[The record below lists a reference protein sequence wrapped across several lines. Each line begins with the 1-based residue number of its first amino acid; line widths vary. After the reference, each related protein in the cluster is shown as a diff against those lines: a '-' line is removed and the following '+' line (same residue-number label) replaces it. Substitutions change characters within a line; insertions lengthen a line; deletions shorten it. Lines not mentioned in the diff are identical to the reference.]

1 MILKTLCFVSD
12 ILFQFQ
18 RLSLLTMAE
27 GGRSLFDDNLT
38 TCALCMETYKD
49 PRALPCLHS
58 FCYTCLENLLPAQKK
73 VHNEEQQK
81 KQGKKM
87 KEVETDLQQKI
98 VMATERK
105 NEEGK
110 HEESEKC
117 VVLIC
122 PLCQEEHE
130 VGSKGLSGF
139 RKNFNIQ
146 TLIDKM
152 EKDKNVTKKGGE
164 KPRDS
169 SSAIEPVEY
178 CEKHKNEIAR
188 YFCQEKHCV
197 KAICD
202 SCWSN
207 EHENHRVILLSK
219 WIHNCKV
226 AVQEDIE
233 KCRNDL
239 AENIAITEK
248 AEGAIAELENNIQK
262 VLTEFEHKKLLVG
275 REKTKLS
282 DQREQLLLLNDAL
295 GEASHLED
303 AMKVKD
309 KVGNIKESIVQQD
322 FKVVDGKFQSDV
334 KEMTKSINIMIET
347 LAAQDNE
354 GADKA
359 KYLKVAPEKTFFID
373 EWPVH
378 AACLRKTEP
387 NQMFLLHE
395 NSIKTYN
402 TIDGNNI
409 FTYCT
414 PHKHKEYTRKNIVDL
429 YIVVIENIEHMVQ
442 VADNNLE
449 FYPAEPY
456 IDIPFD
462 KVCHTYAM
470 PTQTRHFTCMNNVL
484 AFSFLKEDTKR
495 MMSIKLLN
503 VGAVPPTKIS
513 EYECMS
519 SDYITAMSLME
530 NKKSYLLAMTA
541 KWLNKGSYSTA
552 VRAFNEKGEKQWD
565 IPWAAF
571 DKINPPYQKFETIDT
586 NNNLFFLLSRNKY
599 NSKGHIYTVSKNGQV
614 LQNLLENLGPCKHLL
629 LVPHP
634 LNIWMSVEHVGDG
647 SARELLCHKPQ
658 SRITLRSLVPAE
670 T

>member
-1 MILKTLCFVSD
+1 
-12 ILFQFQ
+12 
-18 RLSLLTMAE
+18 MAE
-27 GGRSLFDDNLT
+27 GGTSLYDDTLT

-178 CEKHKNEIAR
+178 CEKHKNEVAR
-188 YFCQEKHCV
+188 YYCQDKNCG
-197 KAICD
+197 KTICD
-202 SCWSN
+202 NCWSN
-207 EHENHRVILLSK
+207 EHENHHVILLSK

-239 AENIAITEK
+239 AEKIAITEK
-248 AEGAIAELENNIQK
+248 AEGTIAELENNIQK
-262 VLTEFEHKKLLVG
+262 VLTELEHKKLWVG
-275 REKTKLS
+275 IEKTKLS

-295 GEASHLED
+295 QKTSYMKD

-309 KVGNIKESIVQQD
+309 QVGNIKKSIQQQN
-322 FKVVDGKFQSDV
+322 FKVLDGKFRSDV
-334 KEMTKSINIMIET
+334 REMIKSINTTIET
-347 LAAQDNE
+347 IEKRDDE

-359 KYLKVAPEKTFFID
+359 KYLKIADEKTFPFN
-373 EWPVH
+373 EGPVD
-378 AACLRKTEP
+378 AACIRKTKP
-387 NQMFLLHE
+387 NQLFLVLRHSVIGAYDT
-395 NSIKTYN
+395 NIIKAYDTN
-402 TIDGNNI
+402 DGNNI
-409 FTYCT
+409 FTY
-414 PHKHKEYTRKNIVDL
+414 PMLNRKHIAGL
-429 YIVVIENIEHMVQ
+429 FMAMIENIEHMVQ
-442 VADNNLE
+442 VVDNNLK
-449 FYPAEPY
+449 FYSAENY
-456 IDIPFD
+456 TDIPFD
-462 KVCHTYAM
+462 KLCHTYAL
-470 PTQTRHFTCMNNVL
+470 PPETCHFTCMDNVL
-484 AFSFLKEDTKR
+484 AFSFWGKDST
-495 MMSIKLLN
+495 MSIKLLN
-503 VGAVPPTKIS
+503 VGILPPTRIS
-513 EYECMS
+513 EYKCTFSKRIIPMC
-519 SDYITAMSLME
+519 LMK
-530 NKKSYLLAMTA
+530 NKNSYLIAMTD

-552 VRAFNEKGEKQWD
+552 VRAFNEVGEKQWD
-565 IPWAAF
+565 IPWVAF
-571 DKINPPYQKFETIDT
+571 GKINPQHQEFKAIATDNT
-586 NNNLFFLLSRNKY
+586 VFFLLSSNPFFI
-599 NSKGHIYTVSKNGQV
+599 NTVSKHGQV
-614 LQNLLENLGPCKHLL
+614 LQRLEVNQGSGNLLL

-634 LNIWMSVEHVGDG
+634 LNICVIIDYGNPTQMNGKKTKSCI
-647 SARELLCHKPQ
+647 R
-658 SRITLRSLVPAE
+658 LRSLVPAK